1 MNKIKL
7 SQLNKEDMKKKIRNY
22 FSKERE
28 VDLGDLASEL
38 ILDFFMKELGPNIY
52 NQGVEDAYIY
62 MQSSIEDLQALKII
76 RR

>member
-1 MNKIKL
+1 MNKIKI
-7 SQLNKEDMKKKIRNY
+7 SKSNKDDMKKKIKRY

-28 VDLGDLASEL
+28 EDLGDLASEL
-38 ILDFFMKELGPNIY
+38 VLEFFIKELAPNIY

-62 MQSSIEDLQALKII
+62 MQSNIEDLQALKII